1 MRARLL
7 AGLLLAAT
15 LFFYFAGQRTNPPGF
30 FNDESSI
37 SWNALLIA
45 RHGTDEHGVH
55 FPLYYEAFGDY
66 KNPVYVYALAGVFEV
81 FPVSD
86 LVARHFSAAC
96 GFLTCLALGWLGWR
110 ISRSRSVAAMTFL
123 TALCTPMLF
132 EVSRVVFEVAIYPL
146 VTAVFLLVV
155 HAASRREQWGARE
168 IIGISSTLLL
178 LLYAYSIGRLLAPL
192 FALVLARVFYTRE
205 RRSAIAAILLV
216 FALLGIVPVAAF
228 NRAHEG
234 ALTTRFLNLTYIGD
248 PQSTPIGELG
258 KITKYFA
265 LNLDPIGMS
274 FRGDPNV
281 RHHVPGSGGGV
292 LLMTYILV
300 AVSVWLLASAR
311 PDRQDCL
318 SSNTKKWWT
327 FVLVGTFLSI
337 VPGALTT
344 DPRHALRL
352 APYPVF
358 LITLSI
364 PAIDWLKQRHRAAG
378 TVIAAAGAI
387 QAIFFFTIFHRDGA
401 SRGPEFEAGAQR
413 VINAALD
420 KGQRPVYLKTLL
432 GYAHANWYA
441 EQRGI
446 HAAFVRGT
454 RTPHGA
460 VVFAEHEDP
469 PAGAV
474 VIDRQGQFVAYINP

>member
-1 MRARLL
+1 MRARLF

-15 LFFYFAGQRTNPPGF
+15 LFFYFAAQRTNPPGF
-30 FNDESSI
+30 FNDESST

-45 RHGTDEHGVH
+45 RHGMDEHGVC
-55 FPLYYEAFGDY
+55 FPLYYKAFGDY
-66 KNPVYVYALAGVFEV
+66 KNPVYVYALAVVFEV

-86 LVARHFSAAC
+86 LVARRFSAAC

-110 ISRSRSVAAMTFL
+110 ISRSRSVAVMTFL

-146 VTAVFLLVV
+146 VTAGFLLVV
-155 HAASRREQWGARE
+155 HAASRRERWGARE
-168 IIGISSTLLL
+168 IIGISATLLL

-192 FALVLARVFYTRE
+192 LALVLARVFYTRE
-205 RRSAIAAILLV
+205 RRPAIAAILLA
-216 FALLGIVPVAAF
+216 FALLGVVPVVAF

-234 ALTTRFLNLTYIGD
+234 ALTARFLNLTYIGD

-265 LNLDPIGMS
+265 MNLDPIGMS
-274 FRGDPNV
+274 FKGDPNT
-281 RHHVPGSGGGV
+281 RHHVPGSGGGI
-292 LLMTYILV
+292 LLMTYVLA
-300 AVSVWLLASAR
+300 AVSVWVLASASTGPAEAGPHTR
-311 PDRQDCL
+311 
-318 SSNTKKWWT
+318 TWWQ
-327 FVLVGTFLSI
+327 FVGIATFLSI

-378 TVIAAAGAI
+378 TLIAAAGAI
-387 QAIFFFTIFHRDGA
+387 QAICFFTIFHRDGA
-401 SRGPEFEAGAQR
+401 SRGPEFEAGARR

-420 KGQRPVYLKTLL
+420 KGQRPVYLETLL

-446 HAAFVRGT
+446 HADAFVRGGSP
-454 RTPHGA
+454 PHGA
-460 VVFAEHEDP
+460 VVFAEYEDP
-469 PAGAV
+469 PKGAV
-474 VIDRQGQFVAYINP
+474 VIDRQGQFVAYFNP

>member
-7 AGLLLAAT
+7 VGLLLAAT

-45 RHGTDEHGVH
+45 RHGMDEHGVR
-55 FPLYYEAFGDY
+55 FPLYYKAFGDY

-86 LVARHFSAAC
+86 LVARRFSAAC

-110 ISRSRSVAAMTFL
+110 ISRSRSVAVMTFL

-146 VTAVFLLVV
+146 VTAGFLLVV
-155 HAASRREQWGARE
+155 HAASRRERWGARE
-168 IIGISSTLLL
+168 IIGISATLLL

-192 FALVLARVFYTRE
+192 LALVLARIFYTRE

-216 FALLGIVPVAAF
+216 FALLGVVPVAAY

-234 ALTTRFLNLTYIGD
+234 ALTTRFLSLTYIGD

-265 LNLDPIGMS
+265 MNLDPIGMS
-274 FRGDPNV
+274 FKGDPNT
-281 RHHVPGSGGGV
+281 RHHVPGSGGGI
-292 LLMTYILV
+292 LLMTY
-300 AVSVWLLASAR
+300 ALAAIGAFIAAR
-311 PDRQDCL
+311 QKDR
-318 SSNTKKWWT
+318 WWT
-327 FVLVGTFLSI
+327 FVLLGTFLSI
-337 VPGALTT
+337 VPAALTL

-352 APYPVF
+352 APYPAF

-364 PAIDWLKQRHRAAG
+364 PAMDWLKQRHRAAG

-387 QAIFFFTIFHRDGA
+387 QAICFFTIFHRDGA

-420 KGQRPVYLKTLL
+420 KGQRPVYLETLL
-432 GYAHANWYA
+432 GYAHAHWYA

-446 HAAFVRGT
+446 HADAFVRGGHP
-454 RTPHGA
+454 PHGA
-460 VVFAEHEDP
+460 VVFAEYEDP
-469 PAGAV
+469 PKGAV
-474 VIDRQGQFVAYINP
+474 VIDRQGQFVAYFNP